1 MTPPPR
7 AARRGV
13 PAPLDYRGGMPTGR
27 PARPRAGRLRA
38 LAPAVLL
45 VTLVGAAGCTDGRE
59 PSADP
64 AASSASAP
72 SASPSTSTG
81 PTGVEATE
89 TGATPSA
96 SPSESASPSA
106 TSTEEVAV
114 GEVVE
119 GFPLDVVPLLPD
131 AEVALSNVV
140 RDEGGRSVAL
150 AGRTSRSP
158 QEVVDFY
165 TQALTA
171 QGFTATTPPAVD
183 GAVVTT
189 YTRGPA
195 AADLLTL
202 SVTSSAGLQ
211 DFSIG
216 GRLA

>member
-1 MTPPPR
+1 MTPVVPR
-7 AARRGV
+7 GPGGAVG
-13 PAPLDYRGGMPTGR
+13 PLDYRGGMRTGR
-27 PARPRAGRLRA
+27 PARPSAGRLRA
-38 LAPAVLL
+38 LAPSVLVVAL
-45 VTLVGAAGCTDGRE
+45 LGAAGCTDGRE
-59 PSADP
+59 PAADP
-64 AASSASAP
+64 APLTSSAP
-72 SASPSTSTG
+72 STTSSA
-81 PTGVEATE
+81 P
-89 TGATPSA
+89 GATPSA
-96 SPSESASPSA
+96 SPSPAPSASASPSA
-106 TSTEEVAV
+106 SPTAAPTEVAV

-140 RDEGGRSVAL
+140 SGEGGRSVAL
-150 AGRTSRSP
+150 AGRTSRSAE
-158 QEVVDFY
+158 EVVAFY

-189 YTRGPA
+189 FTRGPA

-202 SVTSSAGLQ
+202 SVTSSDGLQ

>member
-1 MTPPPR
+1 
-7 AARRGV
+7 
-13 PAPLDYRGGMPTGR
+13 MPTGR

-64 AASSASAP
+64 APSSASAP
-72 SASPSTSTG
+72 SASPSPSTA
-81 PTGVEATE
+81 PTEA
-89 TGATPSA
+89 GATPSA

-106 TSTEEVAV
+106 SPTPAPSEVAV

>member
-1 MTPPPR
+1 
-7 AARRGV
+7 
-13 PAPLDYRGGMPTGR
+13 MPTGR

-64 AASSASAP
+64 APSSASAP
-72 SASPSTSTG
+72 SASPSTSTA
-81 PTGVEATE
+81 PTGAEATE
-89 TGATPSA
+89 AGATPSA

-106 TSTEEVAV
+106 SPTPAPSEVAV